1 MTMKRSYKALVISLL
16 LMISILF
23 LTSCKVSGKKQLIR
37 YAQQNYGDCE
47 FISEEHEGSGNDEE
61 RTVCLRDIDTGIEYK
76 VTSKMISFGLDGS
89 IFGYSEQTRS
99 DFPELYSDYVWNNAK
114 DKITELEDKYGIKI
128 EKSSYIRFK
137 ERATE
142 TDAENAAKEY
152 AEVINEHDIK
162 GFGIGKVLVYS
173 EEKVHIGDY
182 NADDG
187 TWKATGEYEVIDYVR
202 EQYDKD
208 AKFQH
213 VISGSPLNMFY
224 TSEEIDKLF
233 PELSDR
239 DGMPS
244 GKAYYFKDKDGD
256 RFIAIDLKDF
266 GVKEKG
272 IRLFRDKPSGM
283 EEIKNKGD
291 EL

>member
-1 MTMKRSYKALVISLL
+1 
-16 LMISILF
+16 MI
-23 LTSCKVSGKKQLIR
+23 
-37 YAQQNYGDCE
+37 
-47 FISEEHEGSGNDEE
+47 EH
-61 RTVCLRDIDTGIEYK
+61 
-76 VTSKMISFGLDGS
+76 
-89 IFGYSEQTRS
+89 
-99 DFPELYSDYVWNNAK
+99 
-114 DKITELEDKYGIKI
+114 
-128 EKSSYIRFK
+128 
-137 ERATE
+137 
-142 TDAENAAKEY
+142 
-152 AEVINEHDIK
+152 
-162 GFGIGKVLVYS
+162 
-173 EEKVHIGDY
+173 
-182 NADDG
+182 
-187 TWKATGEYEVIDYVR
+187 
-202 EQYDKD
+202 YDKD
-208 AKFQH
+208 AKFLS